1 MKRIAVLGSTGSIG
15 RQALEIVEKYPD
27 RFKISALVAGSNA
40 ELLEKQINKFRP
52 EIAGLYDAGKIASIK
67 EIPQGTT
74 LYTGENCTLHALEN
88 CDLALIAIS
97 GFAGLKPTL
106 YAVKNGID
114 VALANKEALVA
125 GGELVIAAAEKK
137 GVNII
142 PVDSEHSAIFQCL
155 GFDRKKKFKKLII
168 TASGGAFRGRG
179 REEIEKLKASDAL
192 KHPNW
197 DMGRKITVD
206 CATLMNKGLE
216 VIEACRLFGVGLDK
230 VKAILHPE
238 SVIHSMVEFDD
249 GAIIAQMGYPSMKV
263 PISLA
268 FTYPE
273 RIDVGVQGLDLAGK
287 SLNFGEIDRETF
299 PCFSLALKAYEM
311 GGIYPCVL
319 SAANEEA
326 VSLYLQDKIGFYG
339 ISDAVEY
346 AVNKFGKAEADEK
359 TLYAVDFEARRL
371 IRERFDI

>member
-1 MKRIAVLGSTGSIG
+1 MKRIAILGSTGSIG
-15 RQALEIVEKYPD
+15 RQALEVIEKYPD
-27 RFKISALVAGSNA
+27 RFKVTALAAGSNA
-40 ELLEKQINKFRP
+40 KLLEKQINKFRP
-52 EIAGLYDAGKIASIK
+52 EVACLYDSEKISLVR
-67 EIPQGTT
+67 EIPKETT
-74 LYTGENCTLHALEN
+74 LYTGENSSLHAFEN

-114 VALANKEALVA
+114 VALANKEALVV
-125 GGELVIAAAEKK
+125 GGEMVIKTAEEK

-155 GFDRKKKFKKLII
+155 GFDRKKNFKKILI
-168 TASGGAFRGRG
+168 TASGGAFRNLT
-179 REEIEKLKASDAL
+179 REQISPLKASEAL

-197 DMGRKITVD
+197 NMGKKITID

-230 VKAILHPE
+230 VRALMHPE
-238 SVIHSMVEFDD
+238 SIIHSMVEFDD
-249 GAIIAQMGYPSMKV
+249 GAIMAQMGYPSMKV
-263 PISLA
+263 PIALA

-273 RIDVGVQGLDLAGK
+273 RLNVGVESLDLVGR
-287 SLNFGEIDRETF
+287 SLNFAEIDGETF
-299 PCFSLALKAYEM
+299 PCFGLALKSYEI
-311 GGIYPCVL
+311 GGIHPCVL

-326 VSLYLQDKIGFYG
+326 VSLYLRDKIGFYG

-346 AVNKFGKAEADEK
+346 ALGKFNKAEVDEK
-359 TLYAVDFEARRL
+359 SLYEVDFEARRL
-371 IRERFDI
+371 VKERFDI